1 MRIKKSLIVGV
12 KRECSKIFDVPIDPN
27 TRWSSSDD
35 SESERAENEVMRE
48 KGKEKEKEVVG
59 KSEEERDVE
68 EDEKEMVNVVVVKND
83 SRNSSSSPNP
93 LSSSPKLPND
103 RWKRYSTTID
113 TEKERVIEKGK
124 EENLRMEGYSSLRVS
139 NSRITMGSEK
149 RFSTHISL
157 GKIFFFFYE

>member
-35 SESERAENEVMRE
+35 SESERAENEERRG
-48 KGKEKEKEVVG
+48 KGKGKGLEIVG

-68 EDEKEMVNVVVVKND
+68 EDEKDMSTAIDFEKD
-83 SRNSSSSPNP
+83 ARNSSSSPNP
-93 LSSSPKLPND
+93 LSSTSKLQND
-103 RWKRYSTTID
+103 RWKRYSTAID
-113 TEKERVIEKGK
+113 PEKERPIENGK
-124 EENLRMEGYSSLRVS
+124 EENPIRMEGYSSLRVS

-149 RFSTHISL
+149 RFSTHVSL
-157 GKIFFFFYE
+157 GTISFHS